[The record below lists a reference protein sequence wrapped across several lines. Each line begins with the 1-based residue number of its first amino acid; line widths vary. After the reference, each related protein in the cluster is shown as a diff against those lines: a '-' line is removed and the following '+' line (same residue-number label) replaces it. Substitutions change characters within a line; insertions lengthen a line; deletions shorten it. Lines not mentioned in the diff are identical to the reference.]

1 MLSSKTRLRAWWRS
15 SADWRVDTLNL
26 TGERDKRVATRWRLG
41 LGLRS
46 RHRDAGS
53 AVHRGCRSLPARH
66 VMIATEGLTKRFGSV
81 LAVDGVDLDV
91 RRGDI
96 YGFLGANGAGKP
108 PPFG

>member
-1 MLSSKTRLRAWWRS
+1 
-15 SADWRVDTLNL
+15 
-26 TGERDKRVATRWRLG
+26 
-41 LGLRS
+41 
-46 RHRDAGS
+46 
-53 AVHRGCRSLPARH
+53 
-66 VMIATEGLTKRFGSV
+66 MIATEGLTKRFGSV